1 MPGMWPLAERIYPA
15 GRSWSPAEDMV
26 MLVCSVQALIQAMHR
41 YTTSSSMGSTSAIS
55 IVELQ
60 SADDYWA
67 VVSQTIRNELTWVQ
81 VEA

>member
-1 MPGMWPLAERIYPA
+1 MRWSKDDAADVTLERID
-15 GRSWSPAEDMV
+15 PAEDMV

-60 SADDYWA
+60 SADDY
-67 VVSQTIRNELTWVQ
+67 
-81 VEA
+81 